1 MGRHLIPAPDPVRQL
16 LIGEVQSPQFREM
29 VDSHSPLLMRLIR
42 ASIAFHDMEHK
53 AIAEAAGYKA
63 RHIRRFLNGEL
74 AKTDEYYELAWKM
87 VIASRLA
94 AFLSVMYGAESGQQI
109 QDEVLPIVRHV
120 AGLSKYSYNIEQK
133 DASK

>member
-1 MGRHLIPAPDPVRQL
+1 MGRHQIPAPDPVRQL
-16 LIGEVQSPQFREM
+16 LLGEVQSPQFREM

-53 AIAEAAGYKA
+53 AVAESAGYKA

-87 VIASRLA
+87 VIGNPPR
-94 AFLSVMYGAESGQQI
+94 
-109 QDEVLPIVRHV
+109 
-120 AGLSKYSYNIEQK
+120 KK
-133 DASK
+133 

>member
-1 MGRHLIPAPDPVRQL
+1 MGRHPIPAPDPVRQL
-16 LIGEVQSPQFREM
+16 LLGEVQSPQFREM

-53 AIAEAAGYKA
+53 AVAEATGYKT

-94 AFLSVMYGAESGQQI
+94 AFLSVMYGA
-109 QDEVLPIVRHV
+109 
-120 AGLSKYSYNIEQK
+120 
-133 DASK
+133 